1 VVPGWGRIRP
11 SFAISTGSRN
21 PLQNGMAAQPTSEY
35 SARWNFTILM
45 LAIIGG
51 SLDAIIYRA
60 FHTMS
65 GAQSG
70 NTILLGVALAEGQFS
85 LVRIRVLSFCG
96 YVLGA
101 AAGQIIVMRHRRP
114 WPSSIGWL
122 QVIAIAFIGGLL
134 GFWRLSG
141 SHPRPVAAYAISAAA
156 AFVMGIQSAIVLDL
170 PGEPPTTTYIT
181 GMLTRFVTNV
191 VKFLHLVETEAVDR
205 EWEAGP
211 RNQQAPWIYGL
222 TWLVYVAGATVGL
235 VLFSHVS
242 EMALLLPLGTAVIVF
257 VLSGTLPDQPDKMDP
272 QRSP

>member
-1 VVPGWGRIRP
+1 
-11 SFAISTGSRN
+11 
-21 PLQNGMAAQPTSEY
+21 MAAQSNNEY
-35 SARWNFTILM
+35 SARWNLTILM

-85 LVRIRVLSFCG
+85 LVRIRVFSFCG

-101 AAGQIIVMRHRRP
+101 AAGQVIVMRHHRP
-114 WPSSIGWL
+114 WPSAIGWL
-122 QVIAIAFIGGLL
+122 QVIAITFLGGLL

-141 SHPRPVAAYAISAAA
+141 AHPAPLAAYAISAAA
-156 AFVMGIQSAIVLDL
+156 AFVMGTQSAIVLDL

-191 VKFLHLVETEAVDR
+191 VKFLHLIETEGTAPR
-205 EWEAGP
+205 EHQAGA
-211 RNQQAPWIYGL
+211 NGGQAPWIYGL

-235 VLFSHVS
+235 VLFSHVR
-242 EMALLLPLGTAVIVF
+242 EMALLLPLGTAMVVF
-257 VLSGTLPDQPDKMDP
+257 ALSGTLPARPDRMASDEP
-272 QRSP
+272 G